1 MDWACGRAAL
11 GRVAFRPRW
20 GTWMIPQAVRVMSV
34 GTAVPPYRVDQEHA
48 KAFAREMFSDGGK
61 RNVER
66 LLRVFDHTGIDSRHL
81 CVPFEWAKAEH
92 TFAQKNDLYVEHA
105 VDLSAKAARRALD
118 KVGADP
124 EDVGALI
131 FASNTGTSSPTVPHK
146 LISLLGL
153 SPHMRIVPI
162 YGRGCAGGAV
172 ALPLAADQVRLRPDR
187 LALVVAVELAS
198 FTYQRTDLSKA
209 NLISSAI
216 FADGAA
222 SVLLGA
228 TGGGGPRIVGGHS
241 TTWPETEDIMGWEY
255 IETGMKVQ
263 LSRDLTAFL
272 RERLPETLDAACASL
287 GVEPAQIDHFLAHP
301 GGPKV
306 LDALEEM
313 FGIEPGGLK
322 LSRSILRDYGN
333 MSSAAV
339 LFILERFLE
348 QGNYETEDL
357 ALITAL
363 GPGFSCEHVFLRC

>member
-1 MDWACGRAAL
+1 MISEAA
-11 GRVAFRPRW
+11 RVL
-20 GTWMIPQAVRVMSV
+20 SV

-66 LLRVFDHTGIDSRHL
+66 LLKVFDHTGIEGRHL
-81 CVPFEWAKAEH
+81 CVPFEWARAEH
-92 TFAQKNDLYVEHA
+92 SFPQKNSLYVEHA
-105 VDLSAKAARRALD
+105 VDLSAKSARRALD

-124 EDVGALI
+124 EDVAALV

-146 LISLLGL
+146 LISAMGL
-153 SPHMRIVPI
+153 SPHVRVLPI
-162 YGRGCAGGAV
+162 YGRGCAGGAF
-172 ALPLAADQVRLRPDR
+172 ALPLASDQVRLQPDR

-198 FTYQRTDLSKA
+198 FTYQRSDLSKA

-222 SVLLGA
+222 AVLLGGA
-228 TGGGGPRIVGGHS
+228 DRVDTGPRVFGSHS

-255 IETGMKVQ
+255 METGMKVQ
-263 LSRDLTAFL
+263 LSRDLTDFL
-272 RERLPETLDAACASL
+272 RERLPDTFDDACAAT
-287 GVEPAQIDHFLAHP
+287 GVEPAQIKHFLAHP

-306 LDALEEM
+306 LDAIEEM
-313 FGIEPGGLK
+313 FGLDPGGLH
-322 LSRSILRDYGN
+322 LSRGILRDYGN

-339 LFILERFLE
+339 LFILNRFLE
-348 QGNYETEDL
+348 QGDYEADDL

>member
-1 MDWACGRAAL
+1 MPWRTGMISDAA
-11 GRVAFRPRW
+11 RVL
-20 GTWMIPQAVRVMSV
+20 SV
-34 GTAVPPYRVDQEHA
+34 GTAVPPYMVDQEHA
-48 KAFAREMFSDGGK
+48 KAFAREMFSQGGR

-66 LLRVFDHTGIDSRHL
+66 LLRVFDHTGIEGRYL
-81 CVPFEWAKAEH
+81 CVPFEWARAEH
-92 TFAQKNDLYVEHA
+92 TFPQKNDLYVEHA

-124 EDVGALI
+124 DEVGALI

-146 LISLLGL
+146 LISLMGL
-153 SPHMRIVPI
+153 SPHVRVIPI

-172 ALPLAADQVRLRPDR
+172 ALPLAADQVRLQPGR

-198 FTYQRTDLSKA
+198 FTYQRSDLSKA
-209 NLISSAI
+209 NLISSAL

-222 SVLLGA
+222 AVLLGA
-228 TGGGGPRIVGGHS
+228 ADGAATGPRVIGSHS

-255 IETGMKVQ
+255 METGMKVQ
-263 LSRDLTAFL
+263 LSRNLTDFL
-272 RERLPETLDAACASL
+272 RERLPETLDHACASI

-306 LDALEEM
+306 LDAIEEM
-313 FGIEPGGLK
+313 FDLEPGSLQ
-322 LSRSILRDYGN
+322 LSRGILRDYGN

-339 LFILERFLE
+339 LFILQRYLE
-348 QGNYETEDL
+348 QGDYKAEDL

-363 GPGFSCEHVFLRC
+363 GPGFSCEHVFLSC